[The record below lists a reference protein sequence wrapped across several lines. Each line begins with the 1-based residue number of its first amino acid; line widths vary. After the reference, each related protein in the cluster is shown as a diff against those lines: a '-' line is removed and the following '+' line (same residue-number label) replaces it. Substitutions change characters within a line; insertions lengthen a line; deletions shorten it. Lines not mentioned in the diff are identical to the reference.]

1 MEVAPNHDAFL
12 KGVPDGALVIGPR
25 LLKHLV
31 EQVGP
36 SGRLPR
42 VPVLGGSD
50 KICVGGVS
58 ICLRLL
64 LGLLLSAALGGRLG
78 TSSCWRP

>member
-1 MEVAPNHDAFL
+1 MTHSSRVCL
-12 KGVPDGALVIGPR
+12 KGALVIGAR
-25 LLKHLV
+25 LLEHLV

-36 SGRLPR
+36 SGRLPK

-50 KICVGGVS
+50 KIGIDG
-58 ICLRLL
+58 IALCLRLL
-64 LGLLLSAALGGRLG
+64 LAFLLRPRWADASG